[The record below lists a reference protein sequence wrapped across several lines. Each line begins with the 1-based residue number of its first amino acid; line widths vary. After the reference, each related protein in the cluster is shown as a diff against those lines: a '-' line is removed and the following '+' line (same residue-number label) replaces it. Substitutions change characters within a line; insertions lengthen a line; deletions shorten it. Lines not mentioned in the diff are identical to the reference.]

1 MAQNSGAGDPRA
13 LAGVRVLHVPHPFT
27 LPAARL
33 LAGLG
38 ADVIALEPPGG
49 TLVRAVPPFLD
60 RRPGPD
66 RSLYALFYLAGQRS
80 ATLDLAR
87 TDAGPLLRRLLDTCA
102 IVLTGGTPTELETL
116 ATRGLDPDAARARRP
131 AQIWVQVAGF
141 GLDGPHAHW
150 LAPDLVGVAMSG
162 IMWLAGY
169 PDRAPTM
176 PPWGQGYL
184 AAGLRAA
191 EGAMLALRLAEAT
204 GEGQIIEVSMQEA
217 LSLAQETAM
226 QTWDMRRELRR
237 RRGDEHIV
245 PGTGTYLAADGYI
258 VSMVGGSRAGA
269 PLLVLLDWLEERG
282 MIGDLRQEPLATFL
296 SDESLR
302 SYRLRAQ
309 ANQATAEERRLAE
322 RADAAIAAFF
332 RVHPRHYLYEEGQRR
347 RLLIAMVHSA
357 RDLVENAQLNAR
369 GWYQAVPQP
378 TLGRQ
383 IVYPGPPFRL
393 LRTPW
398 QTAPAPAPGEHN
410 RDIWGTELGLSN
422 YDLAAL
428 AGAGVI

>member
-1 MAQNSGAGDPRA
+1 MAQNDGASEARA
-13 LAGVRVLHVPHPFT
+13 LADVRVLHVPHPFT

-33 LAGLG
+33 FAGLG

-49 TLVRAVPPFLD
+49 APVRSIPPFLGHQ
-60 RRPGPD
+60 PTPD

-80 ATLDLAR
+80 VTLDLTHA
-87 TDAGPLLRRLLDTCA
+87 DAGPPLQRLIDTCA
-102 IVLTGGTPTELETL
+102 IVLAGGTPAELEAL
-116 ATRGLDPDAARARRP
+116 AAHGLDPDAARARRP
-131 AQIWVQVAGF
+131 AQVWVRIAGF
-141 GLDGPHAHW
+141 GLDGPHARW

-169 PDRAPTM
+169 PDRAPVM

-191 EGAMLALRLAEAT
+191 EGAMLALRMAEMT
-204 GEGQIIEVSMQEA
+204 GEGQTIEVSMQEA
-217 LSLAQETAM
+217 LSMAQETAM

-269 PLLVLLDWLEERG
+269 PLSVLLDWMEERG
-282 MIGDLRQEPLATFL
+282 MIGELRQEPLATFL

-302 SYRLRAQ
+302 FYRLRAQ
-309 ANQATAEERRLAE
+309 ANQVAADERRLAE
-322 RADAAIAAFF
+322 RADATIAAFF
-332 RVHPRHYLYEEGQRR
+332 RAHPRRYLYEEGQRR
-347 RLLIAMVHSA
+347 RLLIAAVHTA

-369 GWYQAVPQP
+369 GWYHAVRQP
-378 TLGRQ
+378 TLGREV
-383 IVYPGPPFRL
+383 IYPGPPFRL
-393 LRTPW
+393 MRTPW

-410 RDIWGTELGLSN
+410 RDIWGTELGLSAR
-422 YDLAAL
+422 DLAAL
-428 AGAGVI
+428 AGAGAI